1 MKIAVCFFGHLRTFK
16 RCAPYIKK
24 NLLNHY
30 DCDLFMH
37 TWSEYNHN
45 TKTWHDN
52 KSIAG
57 IVTKEKILSVYK
69 DIKDIII
76 EKQIVEDLG
85 NITITS
91 DNKIISLFGIK
102 SMYHSML
109 TSYNLCEQYAK
120 NNNIEYDF
128 ILMIRP
134 DIVLSDSFNIEKYI
148 SILSLDELAKAFF
161 TISNNS
167 AAIDGAYK
175 SLRATDL
182 LFFSKTNII
191 GNILNNS
198 YNIIQE
204 ISNKK
209 VINNSPEVEFC
220 KLINLLGYNIYLI
233 KYSGWDIV
241 RPIAPKDWI
250 KQIIRIRIRKNYI
263 KIHLFRYFMI
273 NIFSV
278 RINLFNFE
286 IDCCIGKSYSE

>member
-16 RCAPYIKK
+16 RCATYIKK

-278 RINLFNFE
+278 RINLLNFE

>member
-1 MKIAVCFFGHLRTFK
+1 M
-16 RCAPYIKK
+16 
-24 NLLNHY
+24 
-30 DCDLFMH
+30 
-37 TWSEYNHN
+37 
-45 TKTWHDN
+45 
-52 KSIAG
+52 
-57 IVTKEKILSVYK
+57 
-69 DIKDIII
+69 
-76 EKQIVEDLG
+76 
-85 NITITS
+85 
-91 DNKIISLFGIK
+91 SLFGIK
-102 SMYHSML
+102 SMYHSMQ

-134 DIVLSDSFNIEKYI
+134 DIVLSDNFNIEKYS
-148 SILSLDELAKAFF
+148 SILSVDELSKAFF

-167 AAIDGAYK
+167 ASIQGAYK
-175 SLRATDL
+175 FLRATDL
-182 LFFSKTNII
+182 LFFAKPNII

-198 YNIIQE
+198 YNIIQKL
-204 ISNKK
+204 SNNK

>member
-1 MKIAVCFFGHLRTFK
+1 
-16 RCAPYIKK
+16 
-24 NLLNHY
+24 
-30 DCDLFMH
+30 MH

-278 RINLFNFE
+278 RINLLNFE